1 MFCIKFPFTQLLYQF
16 SLVPGVMLVLIL
28 TSPGLFAQD
37 YLDRAEFKQLVQKL
51 ASEPNFSQERLH
63 TLFSTVTQQK
73 SILEAIARPAER
85 TKTWAEY
92 RPIFLT
98 EQRIN
103 GGLEFWKT
111 HQETLLK
118 ASRKYQVPAEI
129 IVAIIGVE
137 TRYGQHK
144 GNYRVIDA
152 LATLGFDYPPRSAF
166 FYKELEQFLL
176 LEEYAGIDIENTKG
190 SYAGAMGYGQFI
202 PSSYRHYAVDFDEDG
217 KIDLINNPVDAI
229 GSVANYFHRHGWKK
243 TKPIAGRAV
252 LDKSNSQT
260 EKLDEIVDID
270 GLKPQH
276 KIKDFE
282 KAGLLS
288 VDNFETNEKASAYK
302 LKGAQG
308 DEYWLGLENF
318 YVITRYNHSRL
329 YAMAVFQ
336 LSENIKLRMAFTE
349 PESK

>member
-1 MFCIKFPFTQLLYQF
+1 MPCIKFPFMKLFYKF
-16 SLVPGVMLVLIL
+16 VRMSGVILVLIL
-28 TSPGLFAQD
+28 AGPSLFAQD
-37 YLDRAEFKQLVQKL
+37 YLERPEFEALVQKL
-51 ASEPNFSQERLH
+51 EPKPNFSRERLNS
-63 TLFSTVTQQK
+63 LFSTVTQQK
-73 SILEAIARPAER
+73 SVLEAIAKPAER

-98 EQRIN
+98 EQRIL
-103 GGLEFWKT
+103 GGVEFWKT
-111 HQETLLK
+111 HQNTLLK
-118 ASRKYQVPAEI
+118 ASRKYQVPPEI

-152 LATLGFDYPPRSAF
+152 LATLGFDYPPRSSF

-229 GSVANYFHRHGWKK
+229 GSVANYFHRHNWKK
-243 TKPIAGRAV
+243 GQAIAGRAIFEKQKNELQS
-252 LDKSNSQT
+252 LDK
-260 EKLDEIVDID
+260 LIDID
-270 GLKPQH
+270 SLKPQY

-288 VDNFETNEKASAYK
+288 MDNFDANEKASAYK
-302 LKGAQG
+302 LKGAHG
-308 DEYWLGLENF
+308 DEYWLGLDNF
-318 YVITRYNHSRL
+318 YVITRYNRSHL
-329 YAMAVFQ
+329 YAMTVFQ
-336 LSENIKLRMAFTE
+336 LSENIKMRMAFAE
-349 PESK
+349 PENK